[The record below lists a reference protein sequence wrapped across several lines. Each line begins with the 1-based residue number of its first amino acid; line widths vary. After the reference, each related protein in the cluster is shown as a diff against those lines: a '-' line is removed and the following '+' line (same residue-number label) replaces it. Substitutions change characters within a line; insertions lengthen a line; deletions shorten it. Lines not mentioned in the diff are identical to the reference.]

1 MTERQLRTLEENCLN
16 DANRLYCSLQQLAI
30 AASEVLGYE
39 VVADI
44 CECLY
49 GDKQLAYTFFLGMK
63 YGSSGELPKDLL
75 DDNEFVNGGKV

>member
-44 CECLY
+44 CE
-49 GDKQLAYTFFLGMK
+49 
-63 YGSSGELPKDLL
+63 GEEI
-75 DDNEFVNGGKV
+75 EFRRVAEDGVADAFSCIRMEEIIERLNNR